1 MALKIAIH
9 AVFFLVEKK
18 IFLYTGQFVILNQ
31 VKIGFKFLKIR
42 RPKTPK
48 KCT

>member
-1 MALKIAIH
+1 MALKIAIL
-9 AVFFLVEKK
+9 AGFFWYKK
-18 IFLYTGQFVILNQ
+18 KYVYTGQFVILNQ
-31 VKIGFKFLKIR
+31 VKTGFKFLKIR